1 MMYLLLFLVVFA
13 QAYNYDWNRLHACD
27 TPNQLKETVADYREN
42 FPCLD
47 CRDHFQSLLAQH
59 PFPLDKVQTPKDVRV
74 WTWFTHNLVNL
85 RLNKTWESFDIMDE
99 CSVEKRPTGFEK
111 LSI

>member
-1 MMYLLLFLVVFA
+1 MYLLVFFFVFVR
-13 QAYNYDWNRLHACD
+13 AYDYDWNRLHACR
-27 TPNQLKETVADYREN
+27 TATQLKDTVADYHEN

-59 PFPLDKVQTPKDVRV
+59 PFPLDRVQTPKDVLV

-99 CSVEKRPTGFEK
+99 CSVDS
-111 LSI
+111 L